1 MKKSLILKGLM
12 FLATV
17 LFAFNLN
24 TAQTQTDDAR
34 VLGGISKST
43 DIFTYLNTYP
53 YKLWQS
59 DHQFAPDIYNDLY
72 LSEDKCVAVDLWND
86 RLGQIFLLGPGYKTD
101 KGIEVGM
108 TMNDVEYAYGPIY
121 DSGKEPQDYTQR
133 YGTYMDYGDDGYY
146 KNYRDYDGVIE
157 YVSPENEGLNFVI
170 NKHTKKIVLIMYQVN
185 RHGNGTAMSYIDLY
199 KLLPERN

>member
-1 MKKSLILKGLM
+1 
-12 FLATV
+12 
-17 LFAFNLN
+17 
-24 TAQTQTDDAR
+24 
-34 VLGGISKST
+34 
-43 DIFTYLNTYP
+43 
-53 YKLWQS
+53 
-59 DHQFAPDIYNDLY
+59 
-72 LSEDKCVAVDLWND
+72 
-86 RLGQIFLLGPGYKTD
+86 
-101 KGIEVGM
+101 M